1 MTRTQS
7 ARQALK
13 ALDTCNQGTLRQM
26 CASLWSTSWHPDG
39 VTSVFV
45 FCVSDIDA
53 DNWRAE
59 VAVAADTRTEAYR
72 ILRGR
77 GVHRKQFD
85 NESRPIRVLAWADV
99 GGWLMDP
106 TRVYRRRD
114 NAVGWTAWEPVPDD
128 VSLDWRI
135 SGKARRLGPGGRIL

>member
-1 MTRTQS
+1 MTS
-7 ARQALK
+7 
-13 ALDTCNQGTLRQM
+13 G
-26 CASLWSTSWHPDG
+26 
-39 VTSVFV
+39 FV
-45 FCVSDIDA
+45 FSVSDIDA
-53 DNWRAE
+53 DSWRAE

-85 NESRPIRVLAWADV
+85 NEGRPIRELALADV

-106 TRVYRRRD
+106 TGVYRRGD
-114 NAVGWTAWEPVPDD
+114 DAVGWSAWEPVPDD

-135 SGKARRLGPGGRIL
+135 SGKARRRGPGGHILLARDSTSRRPGKRCKDSTDEVQDRRVGRIDEMTAWH